1 MLKKAIAM
9 GHRILVVINKIDKP
23 DADPASVVDKTFDLF
38 CELGASDEQTDFPI
52 VYTSAINRVAGD
64 AACSGWP
71 GLTRPRSQQP
81 TRPSTTPEVPHAGAG
96 LPPWALRGAPSPIWV
111 PRSRLRRRSGAL
123 PKVADHA
130 AFAHPGISINGEP
143 VLNLRQMYALV
154 QRLHGGCGMGQSCR
168 PDKRQSWPPTAR
180 GALALGCRAELG
192 LLGPLRAALE
202 PLSPRRRPSR

>member
-1 MLKKAIAM
+1 MSVSIA
-9 GHRILVVINKIDKP
+9 GPCPRAATHV
-23 DADPASVVDKTFDLF
+23 
-38 CELGASDEQTDFPI
+38 LGAAALCTRGCRPSRWRLLHH
-52 VYTSAINRVAGD
+52 SACHPGDPLAHLPSEAHRRLLRDDGPTLHRRVRQK
-64 AACSGWP
+64 
-71 GLTRPRSQQP
+71 RPRSQQP
-81 TRPSTTPEVPHAGAG
+81 TRPSTAPEVPHAGAG